1 MICIFEPFYP
11 SLRKKMPPL
20 PAFWKGLSRAVN
32 GSLAFTL
39 AQIQCQAPAAH
50 HLQGSESGVADGR
63 TADPSRALRAQS
75 VRPEALPSWNA
86 PALPRCLLSPTAP
99 CLPHP
104 IFLVVFFISVRLR
117 SPVLPGTFS
126 RK

>member
-1 MICIFEPFYP
+1 MVMICIFEPFYP

-50 HLQGSESGVADGR
+50 HLQGSESGVGYGH
-63 TADPSRALRAQS
+63 TADPTRALSAQPGPQGA
-75 VRPEALPSWNA
+75 RPLCAL
-86 PALPRCLLSPTAP
+86 RP
-99 CLPHP
+99 CLPGMP
-104 IFLVVFFISVRLR
+104 RLSLDACSAPLLPVCRIQFFLLY
-117 SPVLPGTFS
+117 FS
-126 RK
+126 